1 MLFDWLLL
9 MNVQD
14 ELLIVEMY
22 SKVNPHILSE
32 VVSLILT
39 KPTINKLLDHTN
51 RQTVSSK
58 DFENI
63 FFYMTFQD
71 VPKVQLQ
78 IAEPAKNKSKI

>member
-1 MLFDWLLL
+1 

-32 VVSLILT
+32 VVNLILT
-39 KPTINKLLDHTN
+39 KPTINKLLDHN
-51 RQTVSSK
+51 NQQTVSSK
-58 DFENI
+58 DFEDI
-63 FFYMTFQD
+63 FFYIAFQD
-71 VPKVQLQ
+71 VPKVKLQ